1 MADTESPEV
10 ANDSLEPLFDDDWD
24 TYNLE
29 WLFDP
34 DRTDHLTIDEQLK
47 LYQQRN
53 LRRTKVY
60 KFASKIW
67 GSPASRKRVFYAS
80 SHNVPQYGEE
90 NVLRKAKL
98 EKDALAQLEKDSE
111 HLASGLKA
119 TEVLREYKIW
129 INERK
134 KFRNQIDLMRLSEE
148 WLRRKP
154 DKTGQEQRVLA
165 RMIEKK
171 LIRPPSPVV
180 VREEPPLLP
189 VLPTHSP
196 IVARPSPVA
205 IKIIERFLHEKKLRL
220 IDLFKSFDKNKTWLV
235 SGNDF
240 KKAIK
245 KAGIPISDVM
255 LDDLMVTLDM
265 DLNDKLDYRELTKG
279 LGLWKVEKRER
290 KQQKIADT
298 LNSPAKLSQ
307 LLGFEPPEGIE
318 CNSPTG
324 QADRK
329 LMNRTKST
337 TKSSNSGATH
347 KTGYLEVPALDLRE
361 ERFVQRG
368 ANGALK
374 EMNKKRP
381 QGSLRKNKK
390 QKSDITE
397 RVSITT
403 TAALPGAATS
413 HLNPSTLGGEAGPL
427 VDRFRQLQFKEYQG
441 VQKMCQESTDLQ
453 LNEQSLKKAIGFQ
466 HKVMGLSSKFI
477 TLKGNVLQLGSITD
491 LANETCL
498 RDLNDRKSSTKVH
511 VHVGAPCA

>member
-98 EKDALAQLEKDSE
+98 EKDALTQLEKDSE

-180 VREEPPLLP
+180 CIVSYIPVDRYDSQRMCLTVLL
-189 VLPTHSP
+189 
-196 IVARPSPVA
+196 
-205 IKIIERFLHEKKLRL
+205 IISIIIIIICTSLLSEHR
-220 IDLFKSFDKNKTWLV
+220 
-235 SGNDF
+235 
-240 KKAIK
+240 
-245 KAGIPISDVM
+245 
-255 LDDLMVTLDM
+255 
-265 DLNDKLDYRELTKG
+265 
-279 LGLWKVEKRER
+279 LGLP
-290 KQQKIADT
+290 
-298 LNSPAKLSQ
+298 L
-307 LLGFEPPEGIE
+307 
-318 CNSPTG
+318 
-324 QADRK
+324 
-329 LMNRTKST
+329 
-337 TKSSNSGATH
+337 
-347 KTGYLEVPALDLRE
+347 
-361 ERFVQRG
+361 
-368 ANGALK
+368 LK
-374 EMNKKRP
+374 EMSEISR
-381 QGSLRKNKK
+381 
-390 QKSDITE
+390 SDI
-397 RVSITT
+397 
-403 TAALPGAATS
+403 LK
-413 HLNPSTLGGEAGPL
+413 LGNNCSY
-427 VDRFRQLQFKEYQG
+427 VH
-441 VQKMCQESTDLQ
+441 KMLYT
-453 LNEQSLKKAIGFQ
+453 
-466 HKVMGLSSKFI
+466 
-477 TLKGNVLQLGSITD
+477 
-491 LANETCL
+491 
-498 RDLNDRKSSTKVH
+498 
-511 VHVGAPCA
+511 